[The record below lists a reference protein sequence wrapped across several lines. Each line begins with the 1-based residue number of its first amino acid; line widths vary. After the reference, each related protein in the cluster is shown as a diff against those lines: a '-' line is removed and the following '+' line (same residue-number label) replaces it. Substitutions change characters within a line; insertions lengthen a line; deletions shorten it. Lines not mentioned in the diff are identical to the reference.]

1 MQMYVLEIAVFT
13 LDGALRAVEGG
24 ANRLELCENPNDGG
38 TTPSYGMLKKI
49 SAAMTIP
56 VFPIIRPRGGDFV
69 YSTDEV
75 DVMKHDI
82 LLCKEL
88 GYEGIVLGCLDAEG
102 NIDSELLAS
111 LITLA
116 SPMHVTFHRAFDR
129 CKNPL
134 TALEDIIA
142 CGCKRI
148 LTSGQHPSV
157 EDGVSLVKKLMA
169 LAQDRIIIMPG
180 SGLNSMNVAKIAS
193 ETGAV
198 EFHTAARKRVHRPF
212 ILSPET
218 MHEELSFISVDTQE
232 VSNIRKVLDR
242 I

>member
-1 MQMYVLEIAVFT
+1 MQTYVLEIAVFT

-38 TTPSYGMLKKI
+38 TTPSFGMLKKI
-49 SAAMTIP
+49 STSITIP

-69 YSTDEV
+69 YSIDEV
-75 DVMKHDI
+75 EIMKQDI

-88 GYEGIVLGCLDAEG
+88 GYEGIVLGCLDADG
-102 NIDSELLAS
+102 NIDIELLTLLTA
-111 LITLA
+111 LA
-116 SPMHVTFHRAFDR
+116 SPMEVTFHRAFDR
-129 CKNPL
+129 SANPF
-134 TALEDIIA
+134 TSLEDIIA

-148 LTSGQHPSV
+148 LTSGQCPSV
-157 EDGVSLVKKLMA
+157 EDGVSLVKKLIE

-218 MHEELSFISVDTQE
+218 MQEELSFISVDTQE

-242 I
+242 M

>member
-1 MQMYVLEIAVFT
+1 
-13 LDGALRAVEGG
+13 
-24 ANRLELCENPNDGG
+24 
-38 TTPSYGMLKKI
+38 
-49 SAAMTIP
+49 
-56 VFPIIRPRGGDFV
+56 
-69 YSTDEV
+69 
-75 DVMKHDI
+75 
-82 LLCKEL
+82 
-88 GYEGIVLGCLDAEG
+88 
-102 NIDSELLAS
+102 
-111 LITLA
+111 LI
-116 SPMHVTFHRAFDR
+116 
-129 CKNPL
+129 
-134 TALEDIIA
+134 
-142 CGCKRI
+142 
-148 LTSGQHPSV
+148 
-157 EDGVSLVKKLMA
+157 A